1 MTISIDRPQA
11 TSVCVHFH
19 LSTFVSR
26 NVMTDLLIYKSHNLS
41 QPMRW
46 VRLVNSIYERQHLLL
61 SSGILDDIMALDPR
75 RSAGIGPGSM
85 GRQPRIAPCLTGR
98 SSDVTARDIQSWLLQ
113 RCHLAEHLAD
123 RSGASGS
130 FKRLCCPLQY
140 LDFQVL
146 FPF

>member
-1 MTISIDRPQA
+1 
-11 TSVCVHFH
+11 
-19 LSTFVSR
+19 
-26 NVMTDLLIYKSHNLS
+26 MTDLLIYKSHNLS

-46 VRLVNSIYERQHLLL
+46 VRSVNSIYERQHLLL

-75 RSAGIGPGSM
+75 RSAGMGPGSM

-130 FKRLCCPLQY
+130 LRGFVVPCSTWISKFYFRFSSILAR
-140 LDFQVL
+140 FVSEVAKVAGNEREK
-146 FPF
+146 